1 MLISHPSEANVGA
14 KPLVEHLY
22 NVGCSAANRVRDMQL
37 DLTVVSKHE
46 LERLAFLT
54 GIFHDFGKAST
65 FFQEYI
71 RGGDKRKADRYT
83 RHSFVSAVAGYF
95 VVRNELES
103 ELLAYAAFQAI
114 KRHHGNLESFE
125 LPGERQLKPELSTA
139 RIQLKNIM
147 DHHQG
152 EIESFYSQHI
162 EDVEVFGRIDWDEL
176 PVEAEDW
183 DDLADDYLGDD
194 REKRVEFFFIVNL
207 LFSLLVDSDKKDA
220 ARLDTDYYKGNLE
233 EFFSDVFAYL
243 DRCRKQEPEKF
254 AEDIPINKL
263 RNEFLGEIATN
274 KNISASNHFYT
285 ITAPTGIGKTFG
297 CLAFARRLMEQ
308 LQRPNARVIYCL
320 PYTSIIDQNFD
331 EFEKVI
337 AYNKGRDYRERP
349 GRYLL
354 KHHYLA
360 ARIVQNRVS
369 KEEYCYKDY
378 MDDTLLVESWESAFI
393 VTTFV
398 QFFHTVIGYRNR
410 FLKKFHNI
418 VNSIVILDEV
428 QNIDPDYYL
437 LLREVLDIL
446 GRRFNIYFL
455 LVTATQPEILAME
468 KSKPL
473 AVVCSSRYMEH
484 PVFNR
489 ICLRIQEK
497 PQTLTQFQED
507 FADQFSG
514 ENCLLVMNTKKSAIG
529 FYRYLRENRNDYRLY
544 CLTTN
549 LVPRDRRDKI
559 REIRA
564 ALNKGERIIVISTQL
579 VEAGVDLSFKYVYR
593 DFGPLDSII
602 QVAGRCN
609 RHGEYGPTGGT
620 MTLVRLQNP
629 DHNDK
634 EFHSYIYKPI
644 IAQYVRQSLTVDQYE
659 SNAFQQLAET
669 YFRQFDFR
677 MESMKLL
684 RAIYDLNYDSETG
697 SQTPV
702 SQFKLIKEYDDETL
716 YILTTS
722 EAQEKMGQLQ
732 THLGKLVESE
742 LTREERG
749 NILLMIERLKTELR
763 EYRISLR
770 DNDLEAYQD
779 TNILEDTGMGTHRF
793 ISYENQENYA
803 YDEEV
808 GFLREPKAEI
818 SGAVH
823 F

>member
-1 MLISHPSEANVGA
+1 MVISHPGEANVGA
-14 KPLVEHLY
+14 KLLVEHLY
-22 NVGCSAANRVRDMQL
+22 NVGCSAANRVKDMQL
-37 DLTVVSKHE
+37 DLTIISKQE
-46 LERLAFLT
+46 LERLVFLT

-71 RGGDKRKADRYT
+71 RGGDRRKADRFT
-83 RHSFVSAVAGYF
+83 RHSFLSAVVGYF
-95 VVRNELES
+95 VVREELES
-103 ELLAYAAFQAI
+103 GLSAYAAFQAI
-114 KRHHGNLESFE
+114 RRHHGNLESFE
-125 LPGERQLKPELSTA
+125 MPGERQLKPELSTA
-139 RIQLKNIM
+139 RIQLKNIL
-147 DHHQG
+147 DHHYR
-152 EIESFYSQHI
+152 EIEPFYSQHI
-162 EDVEVFGRIDWDEL
+162 ADVGVFGRIAWDEL

-183 DDLADDYLGDD
+183 DDMADEYLGEDT
-194 REKRVEFFFIVNL
+194 EKRVEFFFIVNL

-220 ARLDTDYYKGNLE
+220 ARLDTDYYRGNLE
-233 EFFSDVFAYL
+233 ESFSDIFAYL
-243 DRCRKQEPEKF
+243 DDSRERDPEKF
-254 AEDIPINKL
+254 AGDIPINKL
-263 RNEFLGEIATN
+263 RNEFLDEIAAN
-274 KNISASNHFYT
+274 REISSSNHFYT

-297 CLAFARRLMEQ
+297 CLAFARRLVQ
-308 LQRPNARVIYCL
+308 GLGRPNARVIYCL
-320 PYTSIIDQNFD
+320 PYTSIIDQNFA

-360 ARIVQNRVS
+360 DKTVQNRVS
-369 KEEYCYKDY
+369 REEYCYKDY

-398 QFFHTVIGYRNR
+398 QFFHTIIGYRNR

-418 VNSIVILDEV
+418 VNSVVILDEV

-455 LVTATQPEILAME
+455 LVTATQPEILDME
-468 KSKPL
+468 KSRPT
-473 AVVCSSRYMEH
+473 AVVCSSRYMGH

-489 ICLRIQEK
+489 ICLRIQDK
-497 PQTLTQFQED
+497 AQTLTQFQED
-507 FADQFSG
+507 FAGQFTG

-529 FYRYLRENRNDYRLY
+529 FYSYLREKRSDYRLY

-564 ALNKGERIIVISTQL
+564 ALKNGKRIIVISTQL

-609 RHGEYGPTGGT
+609 RHGEYGQTGGT
-620 MTLVRLQNP
+620 MTLVRLQDP

-644 IAQYVRQSLTVDQYE
+644 IAQYVRQSLKAGQYE
-659 SNAFQQLAET
+659 SNAFEQLAET
-669 YFRQFDFR
+669 YFQQFDFR

-684 RAIYDLNYDSETG
+684 RAIYDLNYDNETG
-697 SQTPV
+697 TQTPV

-716 YILTTS
+716 YIMTTP
-722 EAQEKMGQLQ
+722 EAQEKMDQLQ
-732 THLGKLVESE
+732 LHLGKLVESE

-749 NILLMIERLKTELR
+749 NILLMIERLKTELK
-763 EYRISLR
+763 EYCISLR
-770 DNDLEAYQD
+770 DNELGAYRGG
-779 TNILEDTGMGTHRF
+779 NILEETGMGSCRY
-793 ISYENQENYA
+793 ISYENVGKYG
-803 YDEEV
+803 YDDEV

>member
-1 MLISHPSEANVGA
+1 MLISHPDETNVRA

-22 NVGCSAANRVRDMQL
+22 NVGCSAVNRVKDMKL
-37 DLTVVSKHE
+37 DLTVIGKHE

-65 FFQEYI
+65 YFQEYI

-83 RHSFVSAVAGYF
+83 CHSFVSAVVGYF
-95 VVRNELES
+95 VVKEELAS
-103 ELLAYAAFQAI
+103 GLLAYAAFQVI
-114 KRHHGNLESFE
+114 KRHHGHLESFE
-125 LPGERQLKPELSTA
+125 LPGERQLKPELSAA
-139 RIQLKNIM
+139 RIQLENILG
-147 DHHQG
+147 HHQR
-152 EIESFYSQHI
+152 EIESFYSRHI
-162 EDVEVFGRIDWDEL
+162 GDVGVFGRIEWDGL
-176 PVEAEDW
+176 PLESEDW
-183 DDLADDYLGDD
+183 DDMADDYLGEDS
-194 REKRVEFFFIVNL
+194 EKRVEFFFIVNL

-220 ARLDTDYYKGNLE
+220 ARLDTDYYKDNLE
-233 EFFSDVFAYL
+233 ESFSDVFAYL
-243 DRCRKQEPEKF
+243 DHCRKQDPEKF
-254 AEDIPINKL
+254 AVDIPVNRL
-263 RNEFLGEIATN
+263 RNEFLGEIAAN
-274 KNISASNHFYT
+274 KDISAADHFYT

-297 CLAFARRLMEQ
+297 CLAFARRLIEQ
-308 LQRPNARVIYCL
+308 LGRPSARVIYCL

-360 ARIVQNRVS
+360 SKIVQNRVS
-369 KEEYCYKDY
+369 REEYCYKDY

-418 VNSIVILDEV
+418 VNSVVILDEV

-455 LVTATQPEILAME
+455 LVTATQPEILDME

-473 AVVCSSRYMEH
+473 AVVCSRRYMEH

-489 ICLRIQEK
+489 ICLRIEEK
-497 PQTLTQFQED
+497 AQTLTQFQED
-507 FADQFSG
+507 FAGQFSG

-529 FYRYLRENRNDYRLY
+529 FYRYLRENRNDYRFY

-549 LVPRDRRDKI
+549 LVPRDRREKI
-559 REIRA
+559 RDIKA

-579 VEAGVDLSFKYVYR
+579 VEAGVDMSFKYVYR

-644 IAQYVRQSLTVDQYE
+644 IAQYVRQTLTAGRYE
-659 SNAFQQLAET
+659 SNAFEQLAET
-669 YFRQFDFR
+669 YFKQFDFR

-684 RAIYDLNYDSETG
+684 RAIYDLNYDNETG

-716 YILTTS
+716 YILTTP
-722 EAQEKMGQLQ
+722 EAQEKMDQLQ
-732 THLGKLVESE
+732 LHLGNLVESD
-742 LTREERG
+742 LTREESG
-749 NILLMIERLKTELR
+749 NILLMIERLKIELR

-770 DNDLEAYQD
+770 DEDLEAYRC
-779 TNILEDTGMGTHRF
+779 TNILEDTGIGAYRF
-793 ISYENQENYA
+793 ISYENQEKFA

-808 GFLREPKAEI
+808 GFLKEPKAEI